1 MAINAGPKIVEDG
14 LVFCVD
20 AANPRS
26 YPGAGTTWTDL
37 TANKDNGSL
46 INTPTFDDTDIK
58 NFTFNGTNEYAQFTG
73 AEVSYPFPY
82 DVVTAILWVFP
93 LSSNPKSNGT
103 DCNLIT
109 IENSWEISIG
119 NRGNG
124 YSKIHYASNPWAWRG
139 NGGNH
144 LVNDQWNM
152 LTFVHSLTDRKVYV
166 DNQLMY
172 TYNDTGAL
180 SSGESGSPYLR
191 LMNRYC
197 CGGSYAPGK
206 LSYIMIYNRAL
217 SASEVLQNYNATK
230 WRFQ

>member
-14 LVFCVD
+14 LIFCVD

-26 YPGAGTTWTDL
+26 YPGAGTIWTDL
-37 TANKDNGSL
+37 TANKSKGT
-46 INTPTFDDTDIK
+46 IFNTPSFDNSDK
-58 NFTFNGTNEYAQFTG
+58 NFTFNATNEYVQFTSS
-73 AEVSYPFPY
+73 EVSYPFPY
-82 DVVTAILWVFP
+82 DVVTAISWVFP
-93 LSSNPKSNGT
+93 LSNNPKTDGR

-119 NRGNG
+119 NRQNG
-124 YSKIHYASNPWAWRG
+124 YSQIQYASNPWAWRG
-139 NGGNH
+139 NGQNH

-180 SSGESGSPYLR
+180 SSGSSNMPYLR

-197 CGGSYAPGK
+197 CGGNYGHGK
-206 LSYIMIYNRAL
+206 LSYVMIYNRVL
-217 SASEVLQNYNATK
+217 TPDEVRQNYNATK